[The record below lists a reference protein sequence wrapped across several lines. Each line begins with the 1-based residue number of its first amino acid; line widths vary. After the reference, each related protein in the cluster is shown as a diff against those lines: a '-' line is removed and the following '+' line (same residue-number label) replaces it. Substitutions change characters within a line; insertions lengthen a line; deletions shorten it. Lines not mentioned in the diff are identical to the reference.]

1 MIKGIDISHHNV
13 ITDWDAVAESVD
25 FIVIRAGYGERS
37 NSDKMFNKYIKEII
51 DRKIPVMFYWFL
63 YSKDVLSAARN
74 ADAFCLTILKYFE
87 ESKTFTP
94 FNTRVW
100 CDFEYDSESGAKL
113 LSVSERSDIIGCFC
127 DAVENDLGEYC
138 GCYLNRDYAFSKV
151 TIDVVNKRLWYAR
164 YGQVPDSCISERPNF
179 KLWQFSSTGKVEGV
193 KGNVDLNVVPD
204 EKYIPTRGVLKRGE
218 SGEVVK
224 NLQRQLNYMIDAN
237 LVVDGMFGS
246 KTQAWVMN
254 FQRIN
259 NLKPDGIVGFK
270 TFEKLYLQF

>member
-13 ITDWDAVAESVD
+13 INNWDAVAKSVD
-25 FIVIRAGYGERS
+25 FIVIRAGYGEKENR
-37 NSDKMFNKYIKEII
+37 DRKFNEYIEQIV
-51 DRKIPVMFYWFL
+51 DRKIPVMFYWFV
-63 YSKDVLSAARN
+63 YAKNVNSAIKN
-74 ADAFCLTILKYFE
+74 AYAFCNTIFPYIDVK
-87 ESKTFTP
+87 KFTP
-94 FNTRVW
+94 YSTRYW

-113 LSVSERSDIIGCFC
+113 LSVQERSEIIECFC
-127 DAVENDLGEYC
+127 DAVEDNLNNDC

-151 TIDVVNKRLWYAR
+151 TIDVVNKPLWYAR
-164 YGQVPDSCISERPNF
+164 YGQVPDSCISEKPNF

-224 NLQRQLNYMIDAN
+224 NLQRQLNYMVDAN
-237 LVVDGMFGS
+237 LVDDGKFGS
-246 KTQAWVMN
+246 KTQGWVMN

-259 NLKPDGIVGFK
+259 KLKPDGIVGFN

>member
-13 ITDWDAVAESVD
+13 ITDWDTVAESVD

-63 YSKDVLSAARN
+63 YAKDVLSVARN

-87 ESKTFTP
+87 ETKTFTP

-113 LSVSERSDIIGCFC
+113 LSVSERSDIISCFC
-127 DAVENDLGEYC
+127 DAVENELGEYC

-151 TIDVVNKRLWYAR
+151 TIDVVNKPLWYAR
-164 YGQVPDSCISERPNF
+164 YGQVPDSCISERVHF
-179 KLWQFSSTGKVEGV
+179 KFSSM
-193 KGNVDLNVVPD
+193 L
-204 EKYIPTRGVLKRGE
+204 
-218 SGEVVK
+218 
-224 NLQRQLNYMIDAN
+224 
-237 LVVDGMFGS
+237 
-246 KTQAWVMN
+246 
-254 FQRIN
+254 
-259 NLKPDGIVGFK
+259 
-270 TFEKLYLQF
+270 TF